1 MLFSTLTF
9 IYVFLPALLLAYL
22 LVPKAWRN
30 GLLVFASLVF
40 YAWGGVSYALIMVG
54 SILINH
60 LFGRAISLTEKPKL
74 WLTVGIFF
82 NVILLAVF
90 KYAGFAVENVNAL
103 LGTAIAQP
111 RIKLPLGISFFTFQ
125 QMSMLWDLHREG
137 RGQRLKLSETALYVS
152 LFPQLVAGPI
162 VRFHDVI
169 GQIRQRVLT
178 SAMFHEGVQRF
189 IIGLFK
195 KVALANAMGALC
207 DDVVRAGANEITSS
221 AAWLGIAAYALQI
234 FFDFSGYSDMAI
246 GLGRMLGFRF
256 LENFEHPYS
265 ATSIKEFWRRWHI
278 SLSTWFRDYV
288 YIPLGGSRES
298 GWVTYRNLIIVFFL
312 TGLWHGA
319 SWNFVIWG
327 LFHGLFLILERIGLE
342 RILSKLPK
350 PLAWAYT
357 MVVVLVGWV
366 FFRIEHFAD
375 ASAFIGRM
383 FVPGGVRE
391 AIFFVDALKIAIF
404 VVAFLLAFEFPGRWF
419 RSIFPLFDGEVTVSI
434 PKEIIRTFLLMAM
447 LGYCTMM
454 LAGDTFNP
462 FIYFRF

>member
-9 IYVFLPALLLAYL
+9 IYVFLPAVLLAYL
-22 LVPKAWRN
+22 VVPKAWRN
-30 GLLVFASLVF
+30 GLLIAASLGF
-40 YAWGGVSYALIMVG
+40 YAWGGVSYSLIMVG
-54 SILINH
+54 SIVVNH
-60 LFGRAISLTEKPKL
+60 WFGRAITHAPKPKT
-74 WLTVGIFF
+74 WLAVGIVF
-82 NVILLAVF
+82 NVLLLAVF
-90 KYAGFAVENVNAL
+90 KYAGFAVENLNAL
-103 LGTAIAQP
+103 LGTAIDQP

-169 GQIRQRVLT
+169 GQIRQRVVN

-195 KVALANAMGALC
+195 KVALANAMGSVC
-207 DDVVRAGANEITSS
+207 DDVVRAGPAEITSG
-221 AAWLGIAAYALQI
+221 AAWLGIVAYALQI

-246 GLGRMLGFRF
+246 GLGRMFGFKF
-256 LENFEHPYS
+256 LENFKHPYA

-288 YIPLGGSRES
+288 YIPLGGSHGS
-298 GWVTYRNLIIVFFL
+298 ALATYRNLIVVFFL

-327 LFHGLFLILERIGLE
+327 LFHGLFLIVERLGFEKL
-342 RILSKLPK
+342 LSKLPK
-350 PLAWAYT
+350 PMAWAYT
-357 MVVVLVGWV
+357 MAVVLVGWV
-366 FFRIEHFAD
+366 FFRIENFD
-375 ASAFIGRM
+375 EASAFVGRL
-383 FVPGGVRE
+383 FIVGGERE
-391 AIFFVDALKIAIF
+391 AFFFVDSLKLGILAIS
-404 VVAFLLAFEFPGRWF
+404 VMLAFEFPGRWF
-419 RSIFPLFDGEVTVSI
+419 RYIFPMPEAGGQTSLWRESL
-434 PKEIIRTFLLMAM
+434 RTLLLMAM
-447 LGYCTMM
+447 LGYCTML